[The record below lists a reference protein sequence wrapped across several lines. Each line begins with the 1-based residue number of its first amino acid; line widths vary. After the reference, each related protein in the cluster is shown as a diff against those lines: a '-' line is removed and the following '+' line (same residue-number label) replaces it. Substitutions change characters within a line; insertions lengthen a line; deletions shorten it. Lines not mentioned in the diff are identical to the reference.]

1 MVVARRVRIRT
12 VRAASVFEA
21 PRFVDRRKLR
31 SARYEGS
38 TQVDISVP
46 CHGAPAPS
54 STPAVGEAVRP
65 PVEVVGT
72 TAFVS
77 ARFAGV
83 RILDIGDF
91 TSVIFTDNFETGDTT
106 AWQ

>member
-1 MVVARRVRIRT
+1 
-12 VRAASVFEA
+12 
-21 PRFVDRRKLR
+21 
-31 SARYEGS
+31 
-38 TQVDISVP
+38 
-46 CHGAPAPS
+46 
-54 STPAVGEAVRP
+54 VRP

-91 TSVIFTDNFETGDTT
+91 TSVIFTDNFDTGDTT
-106 AWQ
+106 AWRRHHCVAVTSKEP